1 MTYRAGAV
9 IAIKDMNEHYYLAV
23 EEKGTN
29 SGTFRLTGVLHFSL
43 VGDRALFK
51 VHNLD

>member
-1 MTYRAGAV
+1 
-9 IAIKDMNEHYYLAV
+9 MNEHYYLAV

-29 SGTFRLTGVLHFSL
+29 SGTFRLMGVLHYSL

-51 VHNLD
+51 VRNCATDVAFANYMK